1 MKKMWIILGALAV
14 VTVGGLI
21 VWMVLGAKPQTSSN
35 GATSGDTSNP
45 TDTVDKTTE
54 GTAVTVTIKNTKFTP
69 QNIKVK
75 KGTTVTWV
83 NEDTVQHNV
92 IAFDPDDQSGLPA
105 QNQLFGNGERYSY
118 TFEIIGTFQY
128 KCSPHP
134 FMTGSVEVV
143 E

>member
-1 MKKMWIILGALAV
+1 MKKIWIIIGALAV
-14 VTVGGLI
+14 VVVGGLI
-21 VWMVLGAKPQTSSN
+21 VWLVLGARQQTPESQS
-35 GATSGDTSNP
+35 DTSNP
-45 TDTVDKTTE
+45 VDVVDKTNE
-54 GTAVTVTIKNTKFTP
+54 GTAVTVAMKNSQFTP

-92 IAFDPDDQSGLPA
+92 VAFDPSDQSGLPA
-105 QNQLFGNGERYSY
+105 QNQLFGNGLSYSY
-118 TFEIIGTFQY
+118 TFEIIGTFKY
-128 KCSPHP
+128 KCTPHP

>member
-1 MKKMWIILGALAV
+1 MKKIWIIIGALAV
-14 VTVGGLI
+14 VVIGGLI
-21 VWMVLGAKPQTSSN
+21 VWMVLGAKQQAPGSQPDTSS
-35 GATSGDTSNP
+35 P
-45 TDTVDKTTE
+45 TDLVDKSNE
-54 GTAVTVTIKNTKFTP
+54 GTAVTVTLKNTKFTP

-83 NEDTVQHNV
+83 NEDTTQHNV
-92 IAFDPDDQSGLPA
+92 VALNSNDESGLPA
-105 QNQLFGNGERYSY
+105 ENDLFGNGESYSF

-128 KCSPHP
+128 KCTPHP